1 MTATDNTFRKENS
14 ISTTI
19 GITKFP
25 RLIKNYSK
33 SANIKTQILKSAN
46 PIKIAFR
53 KKKKMQF
60 LFTFAGKSSILLAIA
75 QKFQMLFNTFHV
87 ERDCDKS

>member
-46 PIKIAFR
+46 PIKIALIAKNEE
-53 KKKKMQF
+53 KKCNSF
-60 LFTFAGKSSILLAIA
+60 SLLRENQAY
-75 QKFQMLFNTFHV
+75 
-87 ERDCDKS
+87 C